1 MAGSR
6 PDRSSSCPT
15 LRREA
20 LLPLPAAARRPL
32 LVVGSAVALVFL
44 ASLLDAAV
52 WRQTVQRDEL
62 RARAVAAEARADAAE
77 ARVWSAEAQARAAHH
92 SSLLP
97 LLDAINDELG
107 AAQRVIE
114 SPSSTPDDIAA
125 ARARIELLQQLTRPL
140 RFDVTDCAPDE
151 RCPDPTCLY
160 LPNAPDCR

>member
-6 PDRSSSCPT
+6 PDRTSSYPT

-44 ASLLDAAV
+44 ASLIDAAV
-52 WRQTVQRDEL
+52 WRQSVQRDEL

-97 LLDAINDELG
+97 MLDAINDELG

-114 SPSSTPDDIAA
+114 SASSRPDDIAA
-125 ARARIELLQQLTRPL
+125 ARGRIRLLQHVTRPI
-140 RFDVTDCAPDE
+140 RFDVSDCSAGEP
-151 RCPDPTCLY
+151 CPDPTCLY
-160 LPNAPDCR
+160 LPNAPDCK